1 MIKTSNKH
9 IIYHFNIY
17 DVVIIGMLNF
27 IYLFFSITHIIGVYI
42 KKIYI
47 FYIRN
52 KSMFN
57 VKYFIIK

>member
-17 DVVIIGMLNF
+17 DVVIIGF